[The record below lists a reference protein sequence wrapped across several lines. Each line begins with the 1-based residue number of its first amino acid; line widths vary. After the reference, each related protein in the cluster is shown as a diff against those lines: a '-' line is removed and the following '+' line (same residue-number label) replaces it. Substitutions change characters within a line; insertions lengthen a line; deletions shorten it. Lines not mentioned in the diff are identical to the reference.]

1 MKTLI
6 LILSACSILLA
17 YDEPFDPNN
26 YKDREIRAIR
36 IDESV
41 NIDGKLEENLYSGP
55 SASDFIQFEPYNG
68 AKASQKTDLW
78 IGYDDE
84 AIYVGAR
91 MWDSQPDSIVGRV
104 GRRDAFLNA
113 DIFEVIIDSY
123 HDKRTGF
130 SFQINPAG
138 SIRDEVYFN
147 DSWTDDSWDGIWE
160 GKTQVD
166 DKGWTAEMRIPYS
179 QLRFTDKEEYTWGI
193 LPTRYIQRAGEWD
206 YFCFFPN
213 NESGAMSRSA
223 ALKFSLS
230 TARGGIVHSVEG
242 SIELASSRYPS
253 IKSHE

>member
-1 MKTLI
+1 
-6 LILSACSILLA
+6 
-17 YDEPFDPNN
+17 
-26 YKDREIRAIR
+26 
-36 IDESV
+36 
-41 NIDGKLEENLYSGP
+41 LYSGA

-130 SFQINPAG
+130 SFQINPSG

-160 GKTQVD
+160 GKTQID

-206 YFCFFPN
+206 YFCFFPQQ
-213 NESGAMSRSA
+213 
-223 ALKFSLS
+223 
-230 TARGGIVHSVEG
+230 
-242 SIELASSRYPS
+242 
-253 IKSHE
+253 